1 MANGNHTT
9 SLTKARSADAPRTN
23 ETNGLDADKEPRHC
37 LLSPNIGGVLGLAMN
52 GAEVKQAAE
61 LLALLYDEG
70 SKEDATEQ
78 DQKFLWQQVVYVARM
93 LWRTGNELYE
103 AARAVTDDEATNGG
117 AA

>member
-1 MANGNHTT
+1 
-9 SLTKARSADAPRTN
+9 
-23 ETNGLDADKEPRHC
+23 
-37 LLSPNIGGVLGLAMN
+37 LSPNIGGVLGLAMN